1 VQADTIVPGA
11 GNPAAYNRY
20 AYAFFNPL
28 RYTDPT
34 GHNPGWCQPN
44 DPTCSGPQME
54 IDDMISLFG
63 VSLSGEWTLM
73 NKIAIFNGLYAVGK
87 AFAQVIGGSVYDA
100 FRRVYRTA
108 DSFMSIERCPG
119 GNCNG
124 YTRGAVTINH
134 HLIRFATVSENMKY
148 LTNNLVHELGHA
160 FLDLWGGKSDNNPRT
175 RPGFNIPTRLLN
187 NQGFYPSDEGF
198 WQMHACEGSCDTA
211 EEYEEVWA
219 DMFLGWTYQS
229 FNDDRDLVGDRR
241 REYMNENMPSWI
253 EFSLTVN
260 VPDIG
265 ENQ

>member
-1 VQADTIVPGA
+1 
-11 GNPAAYNRY
+11 
-20 AYAFFNPL
+20 
-28 RYTDPT
+28 
-34 GHNPGWCQPN
+34 
-44 DPTCSGPQME
+44 
-54 IDDMISLFG
+54 
-63 VSLSGEWTLM
+63 
-73 NKIAIFNGLYAVGK
+73 
-87 AFAQVIGGSVYDA
+87 
-100 FRRVYRTA
+100 
-108 DSFMSIERCPG
+108 
-119 GNCNG
+119 
-124 YTRGAVTINH
+124 
-134 HLIRFATVSENMKY
+134 MKY